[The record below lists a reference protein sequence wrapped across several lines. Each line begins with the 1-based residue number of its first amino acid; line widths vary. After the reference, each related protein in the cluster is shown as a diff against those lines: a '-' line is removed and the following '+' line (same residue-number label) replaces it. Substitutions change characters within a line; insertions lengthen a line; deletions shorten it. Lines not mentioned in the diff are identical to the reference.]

1 MASAALLR
9 CAFKR
14 NGVTARAL
22 RTMARETE
30 RENIA
35 VVQAILALADAR
47 RPRADV
53 PPRTD
58 LIQYVR
64 DRPGHGRRYAIDAS
78 KI

>member
-58 LIQYVR
+58 
-64 DRPGHGRRYAIDAS
+64 
-78 KI
+78 